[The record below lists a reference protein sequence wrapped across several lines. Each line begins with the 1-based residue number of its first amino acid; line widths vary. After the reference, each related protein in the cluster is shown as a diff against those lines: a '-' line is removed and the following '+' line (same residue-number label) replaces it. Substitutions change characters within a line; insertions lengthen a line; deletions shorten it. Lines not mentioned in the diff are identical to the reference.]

1 MSAPVVD
8 LGTPLGLRAAFQFPL
23 QTAQARRE
31 VLIGALWLLVP
42 FVGWLL
48 NMGHRIAMVHRMQQ
62 GQPAWPAWRDYPSLL
77 RHGTLT
83 FLGMV
88 YYHAPATICGGL
100 ALRFDLPWLL
110 VVAVVLWVV
119 ATIAVPG
126 YMSHYCRAFDA
137 REIFDPL
144 RAMRRV
150 FQGGADYWHA
160 WGIALAAMA
169 LSFTGLLAFGI
180 GFLVTSVWFWQVAGY
195 AFANVFSRRFGLVN
209 GREDPR

>member
-8 LGTPLGLRAAFQFPL
+8 LHTPPGLRAAFRFPL
-23 QTAQARRE
+23 QTPLARRE

-42 FVGWLL
+42 VVGWLL
-48 NMGHRIAMVHRMQQ
+48 NMGHRIRMVHHMQQ
-62 GQPAWPAWRDYPSLL
+62 GRAAWPAWTDYPSLL
-77 RHGTLT
+77 RHGTVT

-88 YYHAPATICGGL
+88 YYHAPATVCGWL
-100 ALRFDLPWLL
+100 ALRFDASWLL
-110 VVAVVLWVV
+110 AVAVALWVL

-144 RAMRRV
+144 RALRRV
-150 FQGGADYWHA
+150 FQGGADYWRA
-160 WGIALAAMA
+160 WGVALAALA
-169 LSFTGLLAFGI
+169 VSFAGLPVMGI

-195 AFANVFSRRFGLVN
+195 AFANVFSRNFGLVATS
-209 GREDPR
+209 GVAR